1 MPDDFFTN
9 RDDSTVS
16 EKHDDFADFERRRN
30 LRRIIMVVV
39 LLAVAGAAWHFT
51 GGDIKMAA
59 LLTGALA
66 LTGFSFFTRLSGMK
80 DRAKEKGMS
89 PGRIVLNIVV
99 AALILVA
106 IWYLYAHGMDHLLEP

>member
-9 RDDSTVS
+9 RDDNTAP
-16 EKHDDFADFERRRN
+16 EKRDDFADFQRRRH
-30 LRRIIMVVV
+30 LRKIIMVVG

-51 GGDIKMAA
+51 GGDLKMAA

-66 LTGFSFFTRLSGMK
+66 ISGLSFFTRLSGMK
-80 DRAKEKGMS
+80 ERAKEKGMS
-89 PGRIVLNIVV
+89 PGRIVLNVVV

-106 IWYLYAHGMDHLLEP
+106 IWYLYAHGMDKLLEP